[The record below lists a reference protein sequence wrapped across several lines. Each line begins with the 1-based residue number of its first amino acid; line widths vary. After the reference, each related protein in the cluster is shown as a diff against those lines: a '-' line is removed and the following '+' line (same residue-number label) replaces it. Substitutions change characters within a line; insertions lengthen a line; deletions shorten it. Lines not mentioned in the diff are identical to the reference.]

1 MITIDAIF
9 IIFLSFYFLIKLS
22 KNLKINNKLIIF
34 LLIYRTSICLIYIP
48 IAKFGDLDAYGY
60 YKFADKFHL
69 DFYNT
74 NFIFNI
80 NYILKNFL
88 NFSVVS
94 SSLIFT
100 FIGTIGIIFFI
111 LNLNKISNNVDTS
124 LKNLCQLVV
133 FLPTLNLWT
142 SCIGKDAITFTSI
155 NLIIF
160 SFLKLKPNFIIILL
174 ASVFFI
180 LVRPYVGIT
189 LVFSFIIAFT
199 GKMNLPKIT
208 KFLLVILSI
217 FGFLAVNLIVPDTFK
232 FDNLSNLPEKISF
245 YQMVNATGSN
255 VVDLE
260 KLNFPLKLFTFMFRP
275 LLFDAKGAFAFLMSF
290 ENIIYL
296 LIFIFPVIQIA
307 KSLKFKK
314 LKLDSITLFIGIFLA
329 VNWTFFSMTCANLGT
344 ANRYKLMFVP
354 GLIFLSIKLSEKIQV
369 FEKTNYLSKN

>member
-1 MITIDAIF
+1 MITIDSIF
-9 IIFLSFYFLIKLS
+9 IFFLSLFLLFKFTKNLQINKKLILFLI
-22 KNLKINNKLIIF
+22 
-34 LLIYRTSICLIYIP
+34 IYRTIICLSYIP
-48 IAKFGDLDAYGY
+48 IAEYGDLDAFGY
-60 YKFADKFHL
+60 YKFADKLHP

-74 NFIFNI
+74 NFIFNL
-80 NYILKNFL
+80 NYIFKNYL
-88 NFSVVS
+88 SLSIVS

-100 FIGTIGIIFFI
+100 FIGTLGIIFFI
-111 LNLNKISNNVDTS
+111 LNLIKISKNIDTS

-142 SCIGKDAITFTSI
+142 SCIGKDAITFLCI
-155 NLIIF
+155 NLLLYA
-160 SFLKLKPNFIIILL
+160 FLKLKPNFLLIILSSL
-174 ASVFFI
+174 FFI

-189 LVFSFIIAFT
+189 LVFSLVIAFT
-199 GKMNLPKIT
+199 GKMNLPKAT
-208 KFLLVILSI
+208 KFILVLLSIGGLLVI
-217 FGFLAVNLIVPDTFK
+217 NLIVPDTFK

-245 YQMVNATGSN
+245 YQIVNATGN
-255 VVDLE
+255 NIVDLE

-275 LLFDAKGAFAFLMSF
+275 LFLDAKGAFAFLMSF

-314 LKLDSITLFIGIFLA
+314 LKLDSLTLVIGIFLG

-354 GLIFLSIKLSEKIQV
+354 GLIFLSIKLSERTLLFNKR
-369 FEKTNYLSKN
+369 NYLN